1 MMNGSKFG
9 SNVSF
14 KLLEDRDYT
23 IFIFLSLMLGTE
35 LGLTKC
41 LLNYMYLESR
51 LEPFFVVIDL
61 PVSALFPHLDYIQQS
76 SQRNPLK
83 LK

>member
-9 SNVSF
+9 SNLSF

-23 IFIFLSLMLGTE
+23 IFIFVSLMLGTE

-41 LLNYMYLESR
+41 LLNYMYLESH
-51 LEPFFVVIDL
+51 LEPFFVVILLPEDL
-61 PVSALFPHLDYIQQS
+61 GHPWSVDM
-76 SQRNPLK
+76 
-83 LK
+83 